1 MGIHMT
7 DVLDRPVSEFM
18 ETRLLAQV
26 SELTITDAVNT
37 MIENGI
43 DSVIVL
49 EDNEVSGIVT
59 YKDILYDVVAKGR
72 DPLKTTIKEIMHK
85 PLIVIHRDAKVR
97 EAISLMSKNNIRR
110 LIVTDD
116 NRPIGI
122 ISQKTMVGNMTD
134 YAIALPELE
143 IPNKIRCPY
152 CSSIFDD
159 KKILSSHI
167 DSIHIGKG
175 LFEGNMAR
183 RDDLGSISS
192 PNYSKTI

>member
-1 MGIHMT
+1 MA

-37 MIENGI
+37 MMENGI
-43 DSVIVL
+43 DSLIVL
-49 EDNEVSGIVT
+49 EDNEIAGIVT

-72 DPLKTTIKEIMHK
+72 DPLKTTIKEIMRK
-85 PLIVIHRDAKVR
+85 PLIVIHRNAKVR

-110 LIVTDD
+110 LIVIDD
-116 NRPIGI
+116 NRPVGI

-134 YAIALPELE
+134 YAISLPELE

-152 CSSIFDD
+152 CSSIFDN
-159 KKILSSHI
+159 KKTLSSHI

-175 LFEGNMAR
+175 LFEGNLAR

>member
-1 MGIHMT
+1 MV

-37 MIENGI
+37 MMENGI
-43 DSVIVL
+43 DSIIVL

-59 YKDILYDVVAKGR
+59 YKDILYDVVAKGK
-72 DPLKTTIKEIMHK
+72 DPLKTTIKEIMRK
-85 PLIVIHRDAKVR
+85 PLVVIHRDAKVR
-97 EAISLMSKNNIRR
+97 EAISLMSKNDIRR

-116 NRPIGI
+116 SRPVGI
-122 ISQKTMVGNMTD
+122 ISQKTVVGNMTD
-134 YAIALPELE
+134 YAISLPELE
-143 IPNKIRCPY
+143 IPNKIKCPY

-167 DSIHIGKG
+167 DNIHIGKG
-175 LFEGNMAR
+175 LFEGNLAR
-183 RDDLGSISS
+183 RDDIGSISS

>member
-1 MGIHMT
+1 MT

-49 EDNEVSGIVT
+49 EDNEIAGIVT
-59 YKDILYDVVAKGR
+59 YKDILYDVVAKGK

-97 EAISLMSKNNIRR
+97 DAISLMSRNDIRR
-110 LIVTDD
+110 LVVTDD
-116 NRPIGI
+116 NRPVGI
-122 ISQKTMVGNMTD
+122 ISQKTVVGNMTD

-159 KKILSSHI
+159 KKTLSSHI

-175 LFEGNMAR
+175 LFEGNLAR

>member
-1 MGIHMT
+1 MHMT

-37 MIENGI
+37 MMENGI
-43 DSVIVL
+43 DSLIVL
-49 EDNEVSGIVT
+49 EDNEIAGIVT

-97 EAISLMSKNNIRR
+97 EAISLMSKNDIRR
-110 LIVTDD
+110 LIVIDD
-116 NRPIGI
+116 NRPVGI

-134 YAIALPELE
+134 YAISLPELE

-159 KKILSSHI
+159 KKTLSSHI

-175 LFEGNMAR
+175 LFEGNLTR